1 MEDLIIE
8 QHPDYENLNQKLLKE
23 SEGVI
28 YDWTDITYVRGKM
41 SEWHICGKYIDVIK
55 EWAKTLTP
63 SVKGMIPRII
73 DAWYA
78 RYDYGNHALV
88 HNHGDI
94 YASFVYYIK
103 TPEGSSPIIFP
114 DENETVE
121 AKEGNLLIFPG
132 HINHYVPENKCD
144 GRVVIAGNINLFNVI
159 STINSQKEIWQ

>member
-1 MEDLIIE
+1 MEDLIVE
-8 QHPDYENLNQKLLKE
+8 QYPDYENLNQKLLKE

-28 YDWTDITYVRGKM
+28 YDWSDITYVKGKM

-55 EWAKTLTP
+55 EWAKNLTP
-63 SVKGMIPRII
+63 SVKGMFPRII

-132 HINHYVPENKCD
+132 HINHYVPENKCE
-144 GRVVIAGNINLFNVI
+144 GRVIIAGNIDMFVI
-159 STINSQKEIWQ
+159 INN

>member
-1 MEDLIIE
+1 MEDLIVE
-8 QHPDYENLNQKLLKE
+8 QHPDYEKLNSNLLKE

-28 YDWTDITYVRGKM
+28 YDLSDITYVRGKM

-55 EWAKTLTP
+55 EWVKTLTP
-63 SVKGMIPRII
+63 SIKGMIPRII

-132 HINHYVPENKCD
+132 HINHYVPENKCE
-144 GRVVIAGNINLFNVI
+144 GRVIIAGNINLFKVI
-159 STINSQKEIWQ
+159 SNI

>member
-8 QHPDYENLNQKLLKE
+8 QHPDYEKLNSNLLKE

-28 YDWTDITYVRGKM
+28 YDWSDITYVRGKM
-41 SEWHICGKYIDVIK
+41 SEWYICGKYIDVIK
-55 EWAKTLTP
+55 KWAISLTP
-63 SVKGMIPRII
+63 PIMGLVPRII

-88 HNHGDI
+88 HNHGEI
-94 YASFVYYIK
+94 YASFVYYVK
-103 TPEGSSPIIFP
+103 TPEGSSPIVFP

-132 HINHYVPENKCD
+132 HTNHYVPENKCE
-144 GRVVIAGNINLFNVI
+144 GRVIIAGNINLFNII
-159 STINSQKEIWQ
+159 SNI

>member
-8 QHPDYENLNQKLLKE
+8 QHPDYEKLNSNLLKE

-28 YDWTDITYVRGKM
+28 YDWSDITYVRGKM

-63 SVKGMIPRII
+63 SIKGMIPRII

-78 RYDYGNHALV
+78 RFDYRNHALV
-88 HNHGDI
+88 HNHGDM

-132 HINHYVPENKCD
+132 HINHYVPENKCE
-144 GRVVIAGNINLFNVI
+144 GRVIIAGNINLFKVI
-159 STINSQKEIWQ
+159 SNI

>member
-8 QHPDYENLNQKLLKE
+8 QHPDYEKLNSNLLKE

-28 YDWTDITYVRGKM
+28 YDWSDITYVRGKM

-63 SVKGMIPRII
+63 SIKGMIPRII

-78 RYDYGNHALV
+78 RFDYGNHALV
-88 HNHGDI
+88 HNHGDM

-103 TPEGSSPIIFP
+103 TPEGSSPIIIP

-144 GRVVIAGNINLFNVI
+144 SRVIVAGNINLFKVI
-159 STINSQKEIWQ
+159 SNI

>member
-8 QHPDYENLNQKLLKE
+8 QHPDYEKLNSNLLKE

-28 YDWTDITYVRGKM
+28 YDWSDITYVRGKM

-55 EWAKTLTP
+55 EWVKTLTP
-63 SVKGMIPRII
+63 SIKGMIPRII

-78 RYDYGNHALV
+78 RFEYGNHALV
-88 HNHGDI
+88 HNHGDM

-132 HINHYVPENKCD
+132 HINHYVPENKCE
-144 GRVVIAGNINLFNVI
+144 GRVIIAGNINLFKVI
-159 STINSQKEIWQ
+159 SNI

>member
-1 MEDLIIE
+1 MEDLIVE
-8 QHPDYENLNQKLLKE
+8 QYPDYKKLNSNLLKE

-28 YDWTDITYVRGKM
+28 YDWSDITYVRGKM

-63 SVKGMIPRII
+63 SVKGMFPRII

-132 HINHYVPENKCD
+132 HINHYVPENKCE
-144 GRVVIAGNINLFNVI
+144 GRVIIAGNIDMFGIIKN
-159 STINSQKEIWQ
+159 

>member
-8 QHPDYENLNQKLLKE
+8 QHPDYEKLNSNLLKE

-28 YDWTDITYVRGKM
+28 YDWSDITYVRGKM

-55 EWAKTLTP
+55 EWVKTLTP
-63 SVKGMIPRII
+63 SIKGMIPRII

-78 RYDYGNHALV
+78 RFDYGNHALV
-88 HNHGDI
+88 HNHGDM

-121 AKEGNLLIFPG
+121 AKEGNLLIFP
-132 HINHYVPENKCD
+132 
-144 GRVVIAGNINLFNVI
+144 
-159 STINSQKEIWQ
+159 

>member
-8 QHPDYENLNQKLLKE
+8 QHPDYEKLNSNLLKE

-28 YDWTDITYVRGKM
+28 YDWSDITYVRGKM
-41 SEWHICGKYIDVIK
+41 SEWYICGKYIDIIK
-55 EWAKTLTP
+55 KWAISLTP
-63 SVKGMIPRII
+63 PIMGVVPRII
-73 DAWYA
+73 NAWYA

-88 HNHGDI
+88 HNHGDM
-94 YASFVYYIK
+94 YASFVYYVK
-103 TPEGSSPIIFP
+103 TPEGSSPIVFP

-144 GRVVIAGNINLFNVI
+144 SRVIVAGNINLFKVI
-159 STINSQKEIWQ
+159 SNI

>member
-8 QHPDYENLNQKLLKE
+8 QHPDYEKLNSNLLKE

-28 YDWTDITYVRGKM
+28 YDWSDITYVRGKM

-55 EWAKTLTP
+55 EWVKTLTP
-63 SVKGMIPRII
+63 SIKGMIPRII

-78 RYDYGNHALV
+78 RFDYGNHALV
-88 HNHGDI
+88 HNHGDM

-132 HINHYVPENKCD
+132 HINHYVPENKCE
-144 GRVVIAGNINLFNVI
+144 GRVIIAGNINLFKVI
-159 STINSQKEIWQ
+159 SNI

>member
-8 QHPDYENLNQKLLKE
+8 QHPDYEKLNSNLLKE

-28 YDWTDITYVRGKM
+28 YDWSDITYVRGKM

-55 EWAKTLTP
+55 EWAKTLIP
-63 SVKGMIPRII
+63 PVKGMIPRII

-88 HNHGDI
+88 HNHGDM
-94 YASFVYYIK
+94 YASFVYYVK
-103 TPEGSSPIIFP
+103 TPEGSSPIVFP
-114 DENETVE
+114 DEIETVE
-121 AKEGNLLIFPG
+121 AKEGNLLLFPG

-144 GRVVIAGNINLFNVI
+144 SRVIVAGNINLFKVI
-159 STINSQKEIWQ
+159 SNI

>member
-8 QHPDYENLNQKLLKE
+8 QHPDYEKLNSNLLKE

-28 YDWTDITYVRGKM
+28 YDWSDITYVRGKM

-55 EWAKTLTP
+55 EWVKTLTP
-63 SVKGMIPRII
+63 SIKGMIPRII
-73 DAWYA
+73 DAWDA

-88 HNHGDI
+88 HIHGDI
-94 YASFVYYIK
+94 FASFVYYIK

-132 HINHYVPENKCD
+132 HINHYVPENKCE
-144 GRVVIAGNINLFNVI
+144 GRVIIAGNINLFKVI
-159 STINSQKEIWQ
+159 SNI

>member
-8 QHPDYENLNQKLLKE
+8 QHPDYEKLNSNLLKE

-28 YDWTDITYVRGKM
+28 YDWSDITYVRGKM

-63 SVKGMIPRII
+63 PVKGMIPRII

-88 HNHGDI
+88 HNHGDM
-94 YASFVYYIK
+94 YASFVYYVK
-103 TPEGSSPIIFP
+103 TPEGSSPIVFP

-121 AKEGNLLIFPG
+121 AQEGNLLIFPG
-132 HINHYVPENKCD
+132 HINHYVPVNKCD
-144 GRVVIAGNINLFNVI
+144 SRVIVAGNINLFKVI
-159 STINSQKEIWQ
+159 SNI

>member
-8 QHPDYENLNQKLLKE
+8 QHPDYEKLNSNLLKE

-28 YDWTDITYVRGKM
+28 YDWSDITYVKGKM

-63 SVKGMIPRII
+63 SVKGMFPRII

-88 HNHGDI
+88 HNHGEI
-94 YASFVYYIK
+94 YASFVYYVK
-103 TPEGSSPIIFP
+103 TPEGSSPIVFP

-132 HINHYVPENKCD
+132 HTNHYVPENKCE
-144 GRVVIAGNINLFNVI
+144 GRVIIAGNINLFNII
-159 STINSQKEIWQ
+159 SNI

>member
-8 QHPDYENLNQKLLKE
+8 QHPDYEKLNSNLLKE

-28 YDWTDITYVRGKM
+28 YDWSDITYVRGKM

-55 EWAKTLTP
+55 EWAKTLIP
-63 SVKGMIPRII
+63 PVKGMIPRII

-78 RYDYGNHALV
+78 RYDYGYHALV
-88 HNHGDI
+88 HNHGDM
-94 YASFVYYIK
+94 YARFVYYVK
-103 TPEGSSPIIFP
+103 TPEGSSPIVFP

-144 GRVVIAGNINLFNVI
+144 SRVIVAGNINLFKVI
-159 STINSQKEIWQ
+159 SNI

>member
-8 QHPDYENLNQKLLKE
+8 QHSDYEKLNSNLLKE

-28 YDWTDITYVRGKM
+28 YDWSDITYVRGKM

-55 EWAKTLTP
+55 EWAKTLIP
-63 SVKGMIPRII
+63 PVKGMIPRII

-94 YASFVYYIK
+94 YASFVYYVK
-103 TPEGSSPIIFP
+103 TPEGSSPIVFP

-121 AKEGNLLIFPG
+121 AREGNILIFPG
-132 HINHYVPENKCD
+132 HVNHYVPKNKCD
-144 GRVVIAGNINLFNVI
+144 GRVVVAGDIDMFVVINN
-159 STINSQKEIWQ
+159 

>member
-8 QHPDYENLNQKLLKE
+8 QHPDYKNLNQKLLKE

-28 YDWTDITYVRGKM
+28 YDWSDITYVRGKM

-78 RYDYGNHALV
+78 RYDY
-88 HNHGDI
+88 
-94 YASFVYYIK
+94 
-103 TPEGSSPIIFP
+103 
-114 DENETVE
+114 
-121 AKEGNLLIFPG
+121 
-132 HINHYVPENKCD
+132 
-144 GRVVIAGNINLFNVI
+144 
-159 STINSQKEIWQ
+159 

>member
-8 QHPDYENLNQKLLKE
+8 QHPDYEKLNSNLLKE

-28 YDWTDITYVRGKM
+28 YDWSDITYVKGKM
-41 SEWHICGKYIDVIK
+41 SEWHICGKYIDVVK
-55 EWAKTLTP
+55 EWAKTLIP

-73 DAWYA
+73 NAWYA
-78 RYDYGNHALV
+78 RYDHGNHALV
-88 HNHGDI
+88 HNHGDM

-114 DENETVE
+114 DENETIE

-132 HINHYVPENKCD
+132 YVNHYVPENKCE
-144 GRVVIAGNINLFNVI
+144 GRVIIAGNINLFKVI
-159 STINSQKEIWQ
+159 SNI

>member
-8 QHPDYENLNQKLLKE
+8 QHPDYEKLNSNLLKE

-28 YDWTDITYVRGKM
+28 YDWSDITYVRGKM

-63 SVKGMIPRII
+63 SIKGMIPRII
-73 DAWYA
+73 DVWYA
-78 RYDYGNHALV
+78 RFDYGNHALV

-94 YASFVYYIK
+94 YASFVYYVK

-132 HINHYVPENKCD
+132 HINHYVPENKCE
-144 GRVVIAGNINLFNVI
+144 GRVIIAGNINLFKVI
-159 STINSQKEIWQ
+159 SNI

>member
-8 QHPDYENLNQKLLKE
+8 QHPDYEKLNSNLLKE

-28 YDWTDITYVRGKM
+28 YDWSDITYVKGKM

-63 SVKGMIPRII
+63 SVKGMFPRII

-132 HINHYVPENKCD
+132 HINHYVPENKCE
-144 GRVVIAGNINLFNVI
+144 GRVVIAGNIDMFVI
-159 STINSQKEIWQ
+159 INN

>member
-8 QHPDYENLNQKLLKE
+8 QHPDYEKLNSNLLKE

-28 YDWTDITYVRGKM
+28 YDWSDITNVRGKM

-55 EWAKTLTP
+55 EWVKTLTP
-63 SVKGMIPRII
+63 SIKGMIPRII

-78 RYDYGNHALV
+78 RFDYGNHALV
-88 HNHGDI
+88 HNHGDM

-132 HINHYVPENKCD
+132 HINHYVPENKCE
-144 GRVVIAGNINLFNVI
+144 GRVIIAGNINLFKVI
-159 STINSQKEIWQ
+159 SNI

>member
-1 MEDLIIE
+1 
-8 QHPDYENLNQKLLKE
+8 
-23 SEGVI
+23 
-28 YDWTDITYVRGKM
+28 M
-41 SEWHICGKYIDVIK
+41 SEWHICGKYIDVII

-63 SVKGMIPRII
+63 PVKGMIPRII

-94 YASFVYYIK
+94 YASFVYYVK

-121 AKEGNLLIFPG
+121 AREGNILIFPG
-132 HINHYVPENKCD
+132 HVNHYVPKNKCD
-144 GRVVIAGNINLFNVI
+144 GRVVVAGNINL
-159 STINSQKEIWQ
+159 STIINN

>member
-1 MEDLIIE
+1 MEDLIVE
-8 QHPDYENLNQKLLKE
+8 QYPDYKKLNSNLLKE

-28 YDWTDITYVRGKM
+28 YDWSDITYVRGKM

-114 DENETVE
+114 D
-121 AKEGNLLIFPG
+121 
-132 HINHYVPENKCD
+132 
-144 GRVVIAGNINLFNVI
+144 
-159 STINSQKEIWQ
+159 

>member
-8 QHPDYENLNQKLLKE
+8 QHPDYKKLNSNLLKE

-28 YDWTDITYVRGKM
+28 YDWSDITYVRGKM
-41 SEWHICGKYIDVIK
+41 SEWHIGGKYIDVIK

-63 SVKGMIPRII
+63 PVKGMIPRII

-94 YASFVYYIK
+94 YASFVYYVK

-121 AKEGNLLIFPG
+121 AREGNILIFPG
-132 HINHYVPENKCD
+132 HVNHYVPKNKCD
-144 GRVVIAGNINLFNVI
+144 GRVVVAGNINL
-159 STINSQKEIWQ
+159 STIINN

>member
-8 QHPDYENLNQKLLKE
+8 QYPDYEKLNSNLLKE

-28 YDWTDITYVRGKM
+28 YDWSDITYVRGKM
-41 SEWHICGKYIDVIK
+41 SEWYICGKYIDVIK
-55 EWAKTLTP
+55 KWAISLTP
-63 SVKGMIPRII
+63 PIMGLVPRII

-88 HNHGDI
+88 HNHGDM
-94 YASFVYYIK
+94 YASFVYYVK
-103 TPEGSSPIIFP
+103 TPEGSSPIVFP

-144 GRVVIAGNINLFNVI
+144 SRVIVAGNINLFKVI
-159 STINSQKEIWQ
+159 SNI

>member
-28 YDWTDITYVRGKM
+28 YDWSDITYIKGKM

-55 EWAKTLTP
+55 EWAKNLTP
-63 SVKGMIPRII
+63 PVIGKVPTILN
-73 DAWYA
+73 AWYA
-78 RYDYGNHALV
+78 IYDYDDHALV

-94 YASFVYYIK
+94 YASFVYYVK
-103 TPEGSSPIIFP
+103 TPEGSSPIVFP

-121 AKEGNLLIFPG
+121 AKEGNLLIFPC
-132 HINHYVPENKCD
+132 HINHYVPKNKCD
-144 GRVVIAGNINLFNVI
+144 GRVIVAGNIDISVI
-159 STINSQKEIWQ
+159 INSKKSR